1 MQQHWKNEGRR
12 WFAFDDDAWLRA
24 KCSLVTLRTL
34 NPKKETDRANTSHPT
49 AMGKP
54 ACLLVANFCSFL
66 LMTATLPA
74 NREKEEKSGT
84 HYNSTWLKYYPKAV
98 AKSSNWQL
106 PNVKQ
111 VPNQKKKGSNK
122 FKQIPPSPNCT
133 IKQKVLLIR
142 MQWQMWLTES
152 FLSNDQTMSTVV
164 FCKKVKVKKQNMAT
178 KRSQH
183 RKSLNVI

>member
-1 MQQHWKNEGRR
+1 MAACQVLACYTEDSK
-12 WFAFDDDAWLRA
+12 
-24 KCSLVTLRTL
+24 
-34 NPKKETDRANTSHPT
+34 PKKETDKANTSHPT

-54 ACLLVANFCSFL
+54 ACLLVAIFCSFL

-98 AKSSNWQL
+98 AKNSNWQL
-106 PNVKQ
+106 PNIKQ
-111 VPNQKKKGSNK
+111 VPNQKRKGSNK

-142 MQWQMWLTES
+142 MQWQM
-152 FLSNDQTMSTVV
+152 
-164 FCKKVKVKKQNMAT
+164 
-178 KRSQH
+178 
-183 RKSLNVI
+183 

>member
-1 MQQHWKNEGRR
+1 MAACQVLACYTEDSK
-12 WFAFDDDAWLRA
+12 
-24 KCSLVTLRTL
+24 
-34 NPKKETDRANTSHPT
+34 PKKKKRQTEQTHLTQLQWGNL
-49 AMGKP
+49 P
-54 ACLLVANFCSFL
+54 ACWWPIFVRFL

-133 IKQKVLLIR
+133 IKRKVLLIR
-142 MQWQMWLTES
+142 MQWQM
-152 FLSNDQTMSTVV
+152 
-164 FCKKVKVKKQNMAT
+164 
-178 KRSQH
+178 
-183 RKSLNVI
+183 